1 MEEEQEER
9 DEEELKP
16 EFEGKTTEEAYDL
29 ASELVVRGHDF
40 SCDLLKRNL
49 RVAGKQ
55 VVKDG
60 KFVGDLQPMYTDDP
74 LKDIESLYA
83 RYKHS
88 IPSER
93 SEAKRRKGTQFLALD
108 FEDLT
113 DDDMLYGERRNEAQA
128 KLEMFVLFT
137 ALTGQLKWDD
147 EWGTWFW
154 RSGKDR
160 DCVILKNWL
169 TEKTK

>member
-1 MEEEQEER
+1 MEEEQ

-16 EFEGKTTEEAYDL
+16 EFEGKTAQEAYDL
-29 ASELVVRGHDF
+29 VSELVARGHDF

-49 RVAGKQ
+49 RVAGKT
-55 VVKDG
+55 VVRNG
-60 KFVGDLQPMYTDDP
+60 KFVGDLKPMDTEDP
-74 LKDIESLYA
+74 LKDIEGLYA

-93 SEAKRRKGTQFLALD
+93 SEAKRRRGTQFLALD

-113 DDDMLYGERRNEAQA
+113 DDDMLYGERRNTAQA

-147 EWGTWFW
+147 KWGTWFW